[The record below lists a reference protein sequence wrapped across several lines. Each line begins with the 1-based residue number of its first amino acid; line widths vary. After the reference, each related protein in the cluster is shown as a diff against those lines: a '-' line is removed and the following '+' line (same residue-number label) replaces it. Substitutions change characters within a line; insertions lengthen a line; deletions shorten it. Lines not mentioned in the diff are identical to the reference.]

1 MPALPV
7 TATFYVKFCCV
18 CPTVISWL
26 LLISII
32 SIVRLFPAVVQLRQ
46 EMLAAGRDIV
56 MSVTAV
62 QYDKVDELVAQEEQ
76 RQRQLLQQRQQDEE
90 AREKQL
96 LLQQQQDKEP
106 GKQQPK
112 LQKQQE
118 QLRRQSQQVAAAAAG
133 AAAVA
138 APLLARLALKDVRTA
153 LSTLLYSDGR
163 GRRLFSINE
172 SELVKPMGEEAN
184 VVWLLAAD
192 AAAGLARALREAGGV
207 VREGLRVELQV
218 TEVELG
224 NVHKLVPPVKEAGEA
239 KGAAKKHAGRRGR

>member
-1 MPALPV
+1 
-7 TATFYVKFCCV
+7 
-18 CPTVISWL
+18 
-26 LLISII
+26 
-32 SIVRLFPAVVQLRQ
+32 
-46 EMLAAGRDIV
+46 MLAAGRDIV

-90 AREKQL
+90 AREKQQ
-96 LLQQQQDKEP
+96 LLQQQQQPQDKEQA
-106 GKQQPK
+106 KQQPK

-172 SELVKPMGEEAN
+172 SELVKPLGEEAN

-239 KGAAKKHAGRRGR
+239 KGAGKKHAGRKGR